1 MQIFNKAITK
11 EDRRYQN
18 SWPWRAQNHN
28 LPENDELS
36 LGRLTTQM
44 KRFEKDRDLLQ
55 RYNEIIKDQLSKG
68 VIEKVD
74 EKNGNRKYY
83 IPHHAITTPE
93 KSTSKVPTEY
103 DASPKTKKNMKS
115 LNECLHRGPV
125 ILENLCGLLLRFRTK
140 RIGIIADIEKAFLQ
154 VGLHQVNRDFTRFI
168 WLKDINGK
176 VTDNNI
182 QIYRFARLSLGIMSS
197 PFLLSATVEH
207 FLDETNITA
216 AKQIK
221 DDIYVDN
228 LITGTNND
236 EVALQLYK
244 EAKKNFHDASVNL
257 RDWISNSKFANENT
271 SPDDLMKERVTK
283 VLGLIWNVTADG
295 FSISTKKL
303 ENIEEAK
310 TKLHVLASLASIFD
324 PLSMKTP
331 VTLQMKLFLQE
342 LWKKEKERN
351 ERLSSEEI
359 TT

>member
-1 MQIFNKAITK
+1 
-11 EDRRYQN
+11 
-18 SWPWRAQNHN
+18 
-28 LPENDELS
+28 
-36 LGRLTTQM
+36 
-44 KRFEKDRDLLQ
+44 
-55 RYNEIIKDQLSKG
+55 
-68 VIEKVD
+68 
-74 EKNGNRKYY
+74 
-83 IPHHAITTPE
+83 
-93 KSTSKVPTEY
+93 
-103 DASPKTKKNMKS
+103 MKS

-182 QIYRFARLSLGIMSS
+182 QIYRFARLSLGVMSS

-228 LITGTNND
+228 LITGTSND

-283 VLGLIWNVTADG
+283 VLGLIWNATADG

-324 PLSMKTP
+324 PLGMKTP
-331 VTLQMKLFLQE
+331 VTLKMKLFLQE
-342 LWKKEKERN
+342 LWQKEKERD